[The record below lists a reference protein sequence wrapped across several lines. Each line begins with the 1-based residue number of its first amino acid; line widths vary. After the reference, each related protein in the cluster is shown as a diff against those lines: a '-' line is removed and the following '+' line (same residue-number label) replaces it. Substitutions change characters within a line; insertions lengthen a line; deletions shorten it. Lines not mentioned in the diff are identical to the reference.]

1 MSATVLIA
9 DDDVYVRSGLRALF
23 EAQSYVVLEAGSLS
37 TATSLIEAH
46 PLRGA
51 IVDISIP
58 ADEGS
63 HSWTIT
69 TEGLNLVRVLKHHDP
84 RMGVVVLS
92 AYAEHLDTVM
102 DLLADGIRG
111 IAYRLKG
118 RRADDLFSLLQR
130 VCDGKVEIDP
140 EVHRLQPDLGF
151 VLSERLTPDEKP
163 WVERALQ
170 GLDQLTPQEA
180 QVATLLAASY
190 SPRGVAHRLRLR
202 RADGVISRVYSKL
215 GLNDLTTAAPDLR
228 AIAILIKACQIR
240 DLRGKSRL

>member
-9 DDDVYVRSGLRALF
+9 DDDVFMRSGLRALF
-23 EAQSYVVLEAGSLS
+23 EAQSYVVLEAGSLA
-37 TATSLIEAH
+37 TAARLIEAR
-46 PLRGA
+46 PIRGA
-51 IVDISIP
+51 IVDIAIP
-58 ADEGS
+58 ADEGTQPWS
-63 HSWTIT
+63 MT
-69 TEGLNLVRVLKHHDP
+69 TEGLSLVRVLKHHDP
-84 RMGVVVLS
+84 RMGVVILS
-92 AYAEHLDTVM
+92 AYAEHLDAVM
-102 DLLADGIRG
+102 DLLADGFRG
-111 IAYRLKG
+111 LAYRLKG
-118 RRADDLFSLLQR
+118 RRADDLFALLQR

-180 QVATLLAASY
+180 QVASLLAASY

-202 RADGVISRVYSKL
+202 RADGVISRVYAKL
-215 GLNDLTTAAPDLR
+215 GLNDLTTAAPDMR

-240 DLRGKSRL
+240 DLRGKIRL

>member
-9 DDDVYVRSGLRALF
+9 DDDVFMRSGLRALF
-23 EAQSYVVLEAGSLS
+23 EAQSYVVLEAGSLT
-37 TATSLIEAH
+37 TAARLIEAR
-46 PLRGA
+46 PIRGA
-51 IVDISIP
+51 IVDIAIP
-58 ADEGS
+58 ADDENQP
-63 HSWTIT
+63 WAMT
-69 TEGLNLVRVLKHHDP
+69 TESLNLVRVLKHHDP

-92 AYAEHLDTVM
+92 AYAEHLDAVM

-111 IAYRLKG
+111 LAYRLKG
-118 RRADDLFSLLQR
+118 RRADDLFHLLQR

-151 VLSERLTPDEKP
+151 ILSERLTPEEKP

-170 GLDQLTPQEA
+170 GLDQLTPQES

-202 RADGVISRVYSKL
+202 RADGVISRVYAKL

-240 DLRGKSRL
+240 DLRGKTRL